1 MVIKLGKTKDSRT
14 RKKKV
19 TEDAELELLQRLQN
33 EKDQPKFIKYLLQKG
48 YSIKSSER
56 YLKDI
61 ERYKKWLEKENIT
74 EQAVSYNDI
83 THYIQSK
90 KTKACGEQG
99 RTIKQITIQ
108 TILASLKQYYNYL
121 VELGFVKE
129 NPTLNVQIKGIKRKI
144 LHNILSKPALEKI
157 YFDYKNLETCTER
170 SRSSESLSKKRNEI
184 IVSLLIYQ
192 GLNTNDLQN
201 LIVKDVNLREGNIFV
216 KGSRRSNERTL
227 KLEAHQILDF
237 MEYTLQVRQAILSE
251 TKKQTDLFFVTRGSS
266 LKLQN
271 VMQKLMQELRLQNK
285 QVESVKQI
293 RASVITGWL
302 KVYNLREVQYF
313 AGHRYVSSTEGY
325 LINDLEDLQE
335 DINKYHPIE

>member
-1 MVIKLGKTKDSRT
+1 MAIKLGKTKDSRT

-33 EKDQPKFIKYLLQKG
+33 EKEQPEFIKYLLQKG

-61 ERYKKWLEKENIT
+61 ELFKKWLHKENVT
-74 EQAVSYNDI
+74 EEAVSYNDI

-90 KTKACGEQG
+90 KGTV
-99 RTIKQITIQ
+99 KQITIQ
-108 TILASLKQYYNYL
+108 TVLASLKQYYNYL
-121 VELGFVKE
+121 QELGFISE
-129 NPTLNVQIKGIKRKI
+129 NPTLNVQIKGIKRKV
-144 LHNILSKPALEKI
+144 LYNILTKQELEKI
-157 YFDYKNLETCTER
+157 YFDYKN
-170 SRSSESLSKKRNEI
+170 SQSESLSKRRNEI
-184 IVSLLIYQ
+184 IVSLLVYQ

-201 LIVKDVNLREGNIFV
+201 LTVKDVKLREGKIFV

-237 MEYTLQVRQAILSE
+237 MEYALQARQIILAE
-251 TKKQTDLFFVTRGSS
+251 TKKETDLFFVTQGSS

-271 VMQKLMQELRLQNK
+271 VMQKLMKELHKQNK
-285 QVESVKQI
+285 HVESAKQI

-313 AGHRYVSSTEGY
+313 AGHRYVSSTEAY
-325 LINDLEDLQE
+325 LINDLEDLKE
-335 DINKYHPIE
+335 DINKYHPIG

>member
-1 MVIKLGKTKDSRT
+1 MAIKLGKTKDSRT

-33 EKDQPKFIKYLLQKG
+33 EKDQPEFIKYLLQKG

-61 ERYKKWLEKENIT
+61 ELYKKWLNKDNIT
-74 EQAVSYNDI
+74 EEAVSYNDI

-90 KTKACGEQG
+90 KGKV
-99 RTIKQITIQ
+99 KQITIQ
-108 TILASLKQYYNYL
+108 TVLASLKQYYNYL
-121 VELGFVKE
+121 QELGFVAE
-129 NPTLNVQIKGIKRKI
+129 NPTVNVQIKGIKRKV
-144 LHNILSKPALEKI
+144 LHNILSKQELEKI
-157 YFDYKNLETCTER
+157 YFDYKNIG
-170 SRSSESLSKKRNEI
+170 SESLSKKRNEI
-184 IVSLLIYQ
+184 IVSLLVYQ
-192 GLNTNDLQN
+192 GLNTNDIQN
-201 LIVKDVNLREGNIFV
+201 LITKDVKLREGKIFV

-237 MEYTLQVRQAILSE
+237 MEYQLKTRETILQEA
-251 TKKQTDLFFVTRGSS
+251 KKETDLFFVTQGSS

-271 VMQKLMQELRLQNK
+271 VMQKLMQQLHKQNG
-285 QVESVKQI
+285 QVKSVKQI

-313 AGHRYVSSTEGY
+313 AGHRYVSSTENY
-325 LINDLEDLQE
+325 LINDLEDLKE
-335 DINKYHPIE
+335 DINKYHPIG

>member
-1 MVIKLGKTKDSRT
+1 MAIKLGKTKDSRT

-33 EKDQPKFIKYLLQKG
+33 EKDQPEFIKYLLQKG

-61 ERYKKWLEKENIT
+61 ELYKKWLNKENIT
-74 EQAVSYNDI
+74 EEAVSYNDI

-90 KTKACGEQG
+90 KGKV
-99 RTIKQITIQ
+99 KQITIQ
-108 TILASLKQYYNYL
+108 TVLASLKQYYNYL
-121 VELGFVKE
+121 QELGFVTE
-129 NPTLNVQIKGIKRKI
+129 NPTLNVQIKGIKRKV
-144 LHNILSKPALEKI
+144 LHNILSKQELEKI
-157 YFDYKNLETCTER
+157 YFDYKSLE
-170 SRSSESLSKKRNEI
+170 SESLSKKRNEI
-184 IVSLLIYQ
+184 IVSLLVYQ
-192 GLNTNDLQN
+192 GLNTNDIQN
-201 LIVKDVNLREGNIFV
+201 LITKDVKLREGKIFV

-237 MEYTLQVRQAILSE
+237 MEYQLKTRETILQE
-251 TKKQTDLFFVTRGSS
+251 TKKETDLFFVTQGSS

-271 VMQKLMQELRLQNK
+271 VMQKLMQELHKQNK

-313 AGHRYVSSTEGY
+313 AGHRYVSSTENY
-325 LINDLEDLQE
+325 LINDLEDLKE
-335 DINKYHPIE
+335 DINKYHPIG

>member
-1 MVIKLGKTKDSRT
+1 MAIKLGKTKDSRT

-33 EKDQPKFIKYLLQKG
+33 EKDQPNFIKYLLQKG

-61 ERYKKWLEKENIT
+61 ELFKKWLDKENIT
-74 EQAVSYNDI
+74 EEAVSYNDI

-90 KTKACGEQG
+90 KGKV
-99 RTIKQITIQ
+99 KQITIQ
-108 TILASLKQYYNYL
+108 TVLASLKQYYNYL
-121 VELGFVKE
+121 QELEFIAE
-129 NPTLNVQIKGIKRKI
+129 NPTVNVQIKGVKRKV
-144 LHNILSKPALEKI
+144 LHNILSKQELEKI
-157 YFDYKNLETCTER
+157 YFDYKNLE
-170 SRSSESLSKKRNEI
+170 SESLSKKRNEI
-184 IVSLLIYQ
+184 IVSLLVYQ
-192 GLNTNDLQN
+192 GLNTNDLQS
-201 LIVKDVNLREGNIFV
+201 LITKDVKLREGKIFV

-227 KLEAHQILDF
+227 KLESHQILDF
-237 MEYTLQVRQAILSE
+237 MEYQLKTRETILQE
-251 TKKQTDLFFVTRGSS
+251 TKKQTDLFFVTQGSS

-271 VMQKLMQELRLQNK
+271 VMQKLMQELHKQNK

-313 AGHRYVSSTEGY
+313 AGHRYVSSTENY
-325 LINDLEDLQE
+325 LINDLEDLKE
-335 DINKYHPIE
+335 DIKKYHPIG

>member
-1 MVIKLGKTKDSRT
+1 MAIKLGKTKDSRT

-33 EKDQPKFIKYLLQKG
+33 EKDQPEFIKYLLQKG

-61 ERYKKWLEKENIT
+61 ELYKKWLNKENII
-74 EQAVSYNDI
+74 EEAVSYNDI

-90 KTKACGEQG
+90 KGKV
-99 RTIKQITIQ
+99 KQITIQ
-108 TILASLKQYYNYL
+108 TVLASLKQYYNYL
-121 VELGFVKE
+121 QELGFVAE
-129 NPTLNVQIKGIKRKI
+129 NPTVNIQIKGIKRKV
-144 LHNILSKPALEKI
+144 LHNILSKQELEKI
-157 YFDYKNLETCTER
+157 YFDYKNLK
-170 SRSSESLSKKRNEI
+170 SESLSKNRNEI
-184 IVSLLIYQ
+184 IVSLLVYQ
-192 GLNTNDLQN
+192 GLNTNDLQS
-201 LIVKDVNLREGNIFV
+201 LTIKDVKLREGKMFI

-237 MEYTLQVRQAILSE
+237 MEYQLKTRETILQE
-251 TKKQTDLFFVTRGSS
+251 TNKQTDLFFVTQGSS

-271 VMQKLMQELRLQNK
+271 VMQKLMQELHKQNS

-313 AGHRYVSSTEGY
+313 AGHRYVSSTENY
-325 LINDLEDLQE
+325 LINDLEDLKE
-335 DINKYHPIE
+335 DINKYHPIN

>member
-1 MVIKLGKTKDSRT
+1 MAIKLGKTKDSRT

-33 EKDQPKFIKYLLQKG
+33 EKDQPEFIKYLLQKG

-61 ERYKKWLEKENIT
+61 ELYKKWLYKENIT
-74 EQAVSYNDI
+74 EEAVSYNDI

-90 KTKACGEQG
+90 KGKV
-99 RTIKQITIQ
+99 KQITIQ
-108 TILASLKQYYNYL
+108 TVLASLRQYYNYL
-121 VELGFVKE
+121 TELGFVAE
-129 NPTLNVQIKGIKRKI
+129 NPTVNVQIKGIKRKV
-144 LHNILSKPALEKI
+144 LHNILSKQELEKI
-157 YFDYKNLETCTER
+157 YFNYKNLE
-170 SRSSESLSKKRNEI
+170 SESLSKKRNEI
-184 IVSLLIYQ
+184 IVSLLVYQ
-192 GLNTNDLQN
+192 GLNTNDIQGLT
-201 LIVKDVNLREGNIFV
+201 IKDVKLREGKIFI

-237 MEYTLQVRQAILSE
+237 MEYASQSRQTILAE
-251 TKKQTDLFFVTRGSS
+251 TKKETDLFFVTQGSS

-271 VMQKLMQELRLQNK
+271 VMQKLMQQLHKENK
-285 QVESVKQI
+285 QVKSVKQI

-313 AGHRYVSSTEGY
+313 AGHRYVSSTEAY
-325 LINDLEDLQE
+325 LINDLEDLKE
-335 DINKYHPIE
+335 DINKYHPIG

>member
-1 MVIKLGKTKDSRT
+1 MAIKLGKTKDSRT

-33 EKDQPKFIKYLLQKG
+33 EKDQPEFIKYLLQKG
-48 YSIKSSER
+48 YSIKSGER

-61 ERYKKWLEKENIT
+61 ELYKKWLDKENIT
-74 EQAVSYNDI
+74 EETVSYNDI

-90 KTKACGEQG
+90 KGKV
-99 RTIKQITIQ
+99 KQITIQ
-108 TILASLKQYYNYL
+108 TVLASLKQYYNYL
-121 VELGFVKE
+121 QELGFVAE
-129 NPTLNVQIKGIKRKI
+129 NPTLNVQIKGIKRKV
-144 LHNILSKPALEKI
+144 LHNILSKQELEKI
-157 YFDYKNLETCTER
+157 YFDYKSLE
-170 SRSSESLSKKRNEI
+170 SESLSKKRNEI
-184 IVSLLIYQ
+184 IVSLLVHQ

-201 LIVKDVNLREGNIFV
+201 LTIKDVKLREGKIFV

-237 MEYTLQVRQAILSE
+237 MEYQLKTRETILQE
-251 TKKQTDLFFVTRGSS
+251 TKKETDLFFVTQGSS

-285 QVESVKQI
+285 QVKSVKQI

-313 AGHRYVSSTEGY
+313 AGHRYVSSTENY
-325 LINDLEDLQE
+325 LINDLEDLKE
-335 DINKYHPIE
+335 DINKYHPIA